1 MGRWR
6 QFLAGRILAEMR
18 LRWILFLMA
27 IVLACA
33 GCGSLP
39 ADVPRAT
46 SYAIPAARDS
56 DLGSIAAVSVSD
68 SAMSGFR
75 LIPTP
80 EFSLHAR
87 IELTLRAQHSL
98 DLQYYELHN
107 DQTGRYVLRLVRDAA
122 ARGVRVRL
130 LLDDLHTSDE
140 DRLLVALAAH
150 DNIEIR
156 LFNPYPYRGGSLFA
170 RYASS
175 LTDFGRLNHRMH
187 NKLFIADGAMA
198 VVGGRNIGDE
208 YFLRD
213 AGANF
218 IDLDTL
224 VAGALL
230 PRLGSLFDEYWNSS
244 YAYPIGTIVR
254 IDGDQGNLRAWFD
267 RETEPRSSP
276 PPDPPPDSDLLGHE
290 PIGREMARGKLMLTL
305 AGADAFA
312 DAPDKVA
319 RPRGMR
325 QGEPNEEQDSVLYNV
340 RKQVRDAREEV
351 AETTPYL
358 VPGREGMESMRQ
370 LRERGV
376 KFSIVTNSLAA
387 IDEVAVY
394 TGYRRYRPEMLRL
407 GVELYELSPDR
418 VRRNAATF
426 GKYGPSFGRLHAKS
440 AVIDRRTVFIGSLNF
455 DPRSDQH
462 NTEFGLFIYSTVL
475 ANELLRLMDYVKVD
489 GSYRLR
495 LSASG
500 SGIEWVVLDGGI
512 ERVLSDEPEADSW
525 KRLLLDVLTPFVP
538 ESLL

>member
-1 MGRWR
+1 MKP
-6 QFLAGRILAEMR
+6 R
-18 LRWILFLMA
+18 LIPCLMA
-27 IVLACA
+27 TVVACA

-39 ADVPRAT
+39 VDVPRTA
-46 SYAIPAARDS
+46 SYAIPAAGNS
-56 DLGSIAAVSVSD
+56 DLGSIAATSVPD
-68 SAMSGFR
+68 PGMSGFR
-75 LIPTP
+75 LMPTP

-87 IELTLRAQHSL
+87 IELALRVQRSL
-98 DLQYYELHN
+98 DLQYYEIHN
-107 DQTGRYVLRLVRDAA
+107 DQTGRYLLRLVRDAA

-140 DRLLVALAAH
+140 DRLLAALAAH

-156 LFNPYPYRGGSLFA
+156 LFNPFLYRRGSLFS
-170 RYASS
+170 RYVAS

-224 VAGALL
+224 VVGALL
-230 PRLGSLFDEYWNSS
+230 PRLGNLFDEYWNSP
-244 YAYPIGTIVR
+244 YAYPLGTVVH
-254 IDGDQGNLRAWFD
+254 IDDDPAGLRAWFD
-267 RETEPRSSP
+267 RETGPATSP
-276 PPDPPPDSDLLGHE
+276 PPGNPPDIDLLGHV
-290 PIGREMARGKLMLTL
+290 PIGRELARGELLLTV
-305 AGADAFA
+305 AGAQAFA

-319 RPRGMR
+319 RHPRIG
-325 QGEPNEEQDSVLYNV
+325 QDESNEEQDSVLYNV
-340 RKQVRDAREEV
+340 RRQVRDAREEV

-358 VPGREGMESMRQ
+358 VPGREGMESIRL

-376 KFSIVTNSLAA
+376 RFTIVTNSLAA
-387 IDEVAVY
+387 IDEVSVY
-394 TGYRRYRPEMLRL
+394 TGYRRYRPAMLQL
-407 GVELYELSPDR
+407 GVDLYELSPGR
-418 VRRNAATF
+418 VRSNAAIF

-440 AVIDRRTVFIGSLNF
+440 AVIDRKTVFIGSLNF

-462 NTEFGLFIYSTVL
+462 NTEFGLFIHSTVL
-475 ANELLRLMDYVKVD
+475 ADEVLRLMEHVKVD

-500 SGIEWVVLDGGI
+500 SGIEWVVLDGGV
-512 ERVLSDEPEADSW
+512 ERVFFDEPEADGW

-538 ESLL
+538 ENLL